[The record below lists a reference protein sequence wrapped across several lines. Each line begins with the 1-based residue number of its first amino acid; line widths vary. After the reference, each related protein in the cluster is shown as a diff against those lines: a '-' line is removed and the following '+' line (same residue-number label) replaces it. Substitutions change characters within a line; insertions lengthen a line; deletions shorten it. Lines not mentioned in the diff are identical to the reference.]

1 MPLSHCMETPIV
13 LRQLEGEVSCCR
25 VVNGDVKLFNDK
37 HESRYNLI
45 ISYEQRS
52 WFIKLPLS
60 SLWSYI
66 YVPLFV
72 YMNPFRCKLSRML
85 LSSRIRVA
93 LKSMWARYLF
103 PAHRNEELIN
113 KSNG

>member
-13 LRQLEGEVSCCR
+13 LRQLEGEVSCCG

-52 WFIKLPLS
+52 WFIKLPLKFPVV
-60 SLWSYI
+60 I
-66 YVPLFV
+66 HICAFV
-72 YMNPFRCKLSRML
+72 CLHES
-85 LSSRIRVA
+85 I
-93 LKSMWARYLF
+93 
-103 PAHRNEELIN
+103 
-113 KSNG
+113 